1 MKLKELNTFGF
12 DVRALYYSSPVSTE
26 EAKASVAEARSKNL
40 PILALGGGSNI
51 LFTRDYPGLVIHPR
65 IGGIDIINED
75 HSSVLIS
82 VGAGIVWD
90 RLVAY
95 TVGRGWGGLENLTL
109 IPGNTGASPVQNIG
123 AYGVEAKDSIESVEG
138 FYFDN
143 LSDFKLD
150 AESCRFNYR
159 DSIFKRELQ
168 GKTLITRVEFRLSKN
183 PKFEL
188 SYGKLDEEVAKY
200 GQPTL
205 TRIRQ
210 SVADIRRS
218 KLPDPAILGNAG
230 SFFKNPTVDKVLA
243 DALQETHPQI
253 PQYPATDG
261 RVKLAAGSMIE
272 LCGFKGTRHGNVGV
286 HHRQALVLVNH
297 GNGTPTEILELSDMI
312 RRAVLEKFGVE
323 IETEVNII

>member
-205 TRIRQ
+205 TRRSCETRRRKHDRTLRIQRHATRQ
-210 SVADIRRS
+210 CRSSPPAGSCTCQPRQRNSNGNPRTVGHDPSCGAGEIRRRNRNRS
-218 KLPDPAILGNAG
+218 KYYL
-230 SFFKNPTVDKVLA
+230 K
-243 DALQETHPQI
+243 
-253 PQYPATDG
+253 
-261 RVKLAAGSMIE
+261 
-272 LCGFKGTRHGNVGV
+272 
-286 HHRQALVLVNH
+286 
-297 GNGTPTEILELSDMI
+297 
-312 RRAVLEKFGVE
+312 
-323 IETEVNII
+323 